1 VESFDELDELL
12 PDLNQLIAGMKVP
25 RQSHRYSGRTAM
37 KANVNVH
44 EPKQAEDTDSVLAF
58 SMEGI
63 SPLKDATILGASW
76 SPGWNSNQSISKFQ
90 DEVNGKLKQDHC
102 GELLLERNK
111 EGDYLSP
118 LAGAESDGESDG
130 KNDDEGL
137 ELNLAFQIFG
147 SEELSARADAIGQRM
162 TDAYISL
169 SPVDAKALGIRHGQ
183 RVRLNGNGA
192 FAAACIREQM
202 REGTVAVYCGDSL
215 NPHELPA
222 RLQPEPASSAAEGR
236 GLGALI
242 VSDLMEEG

>member
-1 VESFDELDELL
+1 VERCASEVQAFDELDDLL

-44 EPKQAEDTDSVLAF
+44 EPKQAVDNDSVLAF

-102 GELLLERNK
+102 GELLLERVN
-111 EGDYLSP
+111 EGDYLP
-118 LAGAESDGESDG
+118 RLADAEAGG
-130 KNDDEGL
+130 EGL
-137 ELNLAFQIFG
+137 ELNLAYQIFG
-147 SEELSARADAIGQRM
+147 SEELSARAEAIGQRM

-169 SPVDAKALGIRHGQ
+169 SPADARALGVSHGQ
-183 RVRLNGNGA
+183 RLSLNGNGA
-192 FAAACIREQM
+192 IAAACIREQM

-215 NPHELPA
+215 NPYDLPS
-222 RLQPEPASSAAEGR
+222 RLQPVPASDAAEGR
-236 GLGALI
+236 GIGGLI